1 MERAAS
7 RQEEARMGPSVVA
20 SLQGRGL
27 AVPRT
32 GRASRRGPAQR
43 RRPAEPLQGQPRLPI
58 LCLRV
63 HRSLSKR
70 LPSRDLWSRLG
81 DRHPPRKPPRHL
93 GPFQRSEVHLQRSE
107 GPFQRSE
114 GPFQRSEG
122 RSGRAAKARQLL
134 PRAGPCLFP
143 RKPNLFSP
151 TPQGARMTCEAKVGW
166 GHG

>member
-1 MERAAS
+1 
-7 RQEEARMGPSVVA
+7 MGPSVVA

-43 RRPAEPLQGQPRLPI
+43 RRPAEPLQGQPRPPI
-58 LCLRV
+58 LCLRP
-63 HRSLSKR
+63 RQSLSKR
-70 LPSRDLWSRLG
+70 HPSRDLWSHLG
-81 DRHPPRKPPRHL
+81 DRHPPRKPPHHL
-93 GPFQRSEVHLQRSE
+93 GPFQRSEVH
-107 GPFQRSE
+107 FQRSE

-122 RSGRAAKARQLL
+122 RSGRAVKARQLL
-134 PRAGPCLFP
+134 PQAGPCLSP

>member
-81 DRHPPRKPPRHL
+81 DHHPPRKPLHRL
-93 GPFQRSEVHLQRSE
+93 GPFQRSEVH
-107 GPFQRSE
+107 FQRSE

-134 PRAGPCLFP
+134 PQPGPCLYP